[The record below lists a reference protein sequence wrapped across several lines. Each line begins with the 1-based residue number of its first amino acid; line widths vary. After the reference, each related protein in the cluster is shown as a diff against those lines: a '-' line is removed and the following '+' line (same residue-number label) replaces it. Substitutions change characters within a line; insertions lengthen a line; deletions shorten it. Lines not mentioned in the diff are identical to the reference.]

1 MIGPVCPVCGGGCGY
16 REIEAY
22 FREVRE
28 LWPQRS
34 GFVPVARF
42 QCRGKREAGEYPTF
56 SMLPY
61 QLVPYHRYTLGSMVM
76 AMLLWAQYRRDPD
89 ERGDSVSSGAVV
101 AWGERGDVVAASLL
115 ADVVSASPSRRAGGA
130 CGSIRF
136 LLCAFRRVGSRGGL
150 RLLRGAEPG
159 TSWSGGGGVVG
170 GSVLWGAV
178 RAISAGYSFAASVR
192 CALRLLRGAG
202 FFCRRS
208 KPGVFSR

>member
-1 MIGPVCPVCGGGCGY
+1 
-16 REIEAY
+16 
-22 FREVRE
+22 
-28 LWPQRS
+28 
-34 GFVPVARF
+34 
-42 QCRGKREAGEYPTF
+42 
-56 SMLPY
+56 MLPY

-89 ERGDSVSSGAVV
+89 ERGTAYRVEQSLPGR
-101 AWGERGDVVAASLL
+101 ERGDVVAASLL

-136 LLCAFRRVGSRGGL
+136 LLCAFRRGRFSR
-150 RLLRGAEPG
+150 RFTVTSEGAEPG

-208 KPGVFSR
+208 KPGVFSPVK